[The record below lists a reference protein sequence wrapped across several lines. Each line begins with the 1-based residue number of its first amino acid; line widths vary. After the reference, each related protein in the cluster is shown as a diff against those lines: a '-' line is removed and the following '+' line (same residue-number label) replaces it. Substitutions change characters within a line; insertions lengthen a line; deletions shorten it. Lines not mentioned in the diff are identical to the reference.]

1 MLRRR
6 FTPSPFFLPM
16 DAVKILGSLL
26 SKNALGSK
34 TGGGILESLLGGG
47 DAPRGKAPS
56 SAGNPADILSTL
68 LGGKKSSGKGGFAA
82 LAAILAV
89 AAASRGKGGGSSKG
103 GGGDLLGS
111 LLGEVVG
118 KGGLGGLGDLLG
130 GGETSRGKSGGGL
143 GDLVGGLL
151 GGGKSGGSPDLGGLL
166 GSLLGGGDAA
176 RAGIASLPEIDPA
189 EAEEGAKLLIEAMC
203 LAAKSDGH
211 VDEQERETI
220 LGQLGDLDDD
230 EIEFVKRQLSSSTGI
245 DDFVR
250 RVPEDMAEQV
260 YAFALM
266 AVRLDSREEAEWFA
280 QLAQGLG
287 IDGTA
292 ANAIHERLGQPEIFA

>member
-1 MLRRR
+1 MLRRC
-6 FTPSPFFLPM
+6 FTPLSSLM

-34 TGGGILESLLGGG
+34 TGGSILETLLGGG
-47 DAPRGKAPS
+47 GAPRGKAPS
-56 SAGNPADILSTL
+56 SAANPTDILSTL
-68 LGGKKSSGKGGFAA
+68 LGGKKGSGKGGFAA
-82 LAAILAV
+82 LAALLAL
-89 AAASRGKGGGSSKG
+89 AAASRGKGTGNSK

-111 LLGEVVG
+111 LLGEVAG

-130 GGETSRGKSGGGL
+130 GGSGRGQSSGGGL

-151 GGGKSGGSPDLGGLL
+151 GGGKTGASPDLGGLL

-176 RAGIASLPEIDPA
+176 RAGIASLPDIDPA

-211 VDEQERETI
+211 VDEQEREAI

-230 EIEFVKRQLSSSTGI
+230 EIEFVKRQLASTVGVE
-245 DDFVR
+245 DFVR

-280 QLAQGLG
+280 RLAQGLG
-287 IDGTA
+287 LDGTV